1 LREKESAT
9 RAGAHVYLA
18 LNFRQ
23 GQLGCVDQIDLSL
36 VLSFEEPVKSIRL
49 HRMVVLCVRYG
60 ASRCCSMQKPS
71 FDRRLDDCCRTGS
84 G

>member
-23 GQLGCVDQIDLSL
+23 GQLGCDQIDLSL

-49 HRMVVLCVRYG
+49 HRMVVLC
-60 ASRCCSMQKPS
+60 
-71 FDRRLDDCCRTGS
+71 DRADDVVV
-84 G
+84 